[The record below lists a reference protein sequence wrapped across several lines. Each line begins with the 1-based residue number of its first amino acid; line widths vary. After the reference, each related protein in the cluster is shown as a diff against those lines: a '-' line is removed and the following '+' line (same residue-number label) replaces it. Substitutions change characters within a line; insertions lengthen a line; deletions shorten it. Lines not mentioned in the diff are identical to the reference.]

1 MRLTID
7 AILRAPVSVNPLKE
21 RELNLRGLQAP
32 AIENLGVTK
41 DGFDCIDLSD
51 NEIKKLE
58 NFPRLRRLRML
69 LLHNNHISK
78 IQDNLAESIENLEVL
93 MLTGNRVAQLAEVER
108 LVVFKKL
115 DTLSLLGNPVAKRQF
130 YRQYVIHKLP
140 QLRVLDFQ
148 RIRPREREAAAVFFN
163 SIAGKRVEAEARGD
177 SVSVPPASAI
187 TPAAAVAVPPPP
199 PRATAPVAPPPAPKP
214 ASPVKAQPAKSTVP
228 PPPPPP
234 PRSSDVDM
242 ADAAATASPKKPAA
256 APVAAEPSTP
266 PKAATKG
273 DVEMQEVPYTPSKPI
288 DQLTV
293 NQLREAL
300 KQRGLQTKGLKAE
313 LVKRLKDALGA

>member
-1 MRLTID
+1 MRLTVD
-7 AILRAPVSVNPLKE
+7 VILRAPVSVNPLKE

-78 IQDNLAESIENLEVL
+78 IQDSLAESIENLEVL
-93 MLTGNRVAQLAEVER
+93 MLTGNRVGQLAEVER

-115 DTLSLLGNPVAKRQF
+115 DTLSLIGNPVAKRQF

-163 SIAGKRVEAEARGD
+163 SVAGKRVEAEARGETID
-177 SVSVPPASAI
+177 APA
-187 TPAAAVAVPPPP
+187 AVPPPP
-199 PRATAPVAPPPAPKP
+199 PPRPQPALRTATPHATGSIAPPAAPKP
-214 ASPVKAQPAKSTVP
+214 MSPVKTETPKLSVP
-228 PPPPPP
+228 PPPPPT
-234 PRSSDVDM
+234 RSVDVVM
-242 ADAAATASPKKPAA
+242 QPAGSPKKPAA
-256 APVAAEPSTP
+256 PVVAEPSTP
-266 PKAATKG
+266 PKASAKA
-273 DVEMQEVPYTPSKPI
+273 DVDMQEVPYTPSKPI
-288 DQLTV
+288 EQLTV

-313 LVKRLKDALGA
+313 LVKRLKDAVGA